1 MEQEQYTNI
10 NEETQRFLEVVRGS
24 YAYNRFERAKEMMKD
39 HAAKKAVIDEFR
51 ERSYLLSNSS
61 EPLDHMDELEELFV
75 TRRHIRMDPMIDEY
89 LTAEHEYCR
98 MIRQICAELMS
109 LSDVEIEAFE
119 DRIRVM

>member
-39 HAAKKAVIDEFR
+39 HADKKAVIDEFR

-89 LTAEHEYCR
+89 LTAEHEY
-98 MIRQICAELMS
+98 
-109 LSDVEIEAFE
+109 
-119 DRIRVM
+119 